1 VRRNLFLT
9 SIALVLTVGLLSS
22 TPAARADSLT
32 FSLTSPT
39 EYTPAGTTIAFD
51 ATVMAPATNTNPVYL
66 YGDTNGVTAPLTV
79 DDSYY
84 ILNWPLDLTP
94 GQSYT
99 DVLFNVTVP
108 HGTTLGDYVGSF
120 TIEAFSS
127 ASPTI
132 NVTQPFD
139 VVVTPEPSSILL
151 LVTGLI
157 GLASVIRRREL
168 ITS

>member
-1 VRRNLFLT
+1 
-9 SIALVLTVGLLSS
+9 
-22 TPAARADSLT
+22 
-32 FSLTSPT
+32 
-39 EYTPAGTTIAFD
+39 
-51 ATVMAPATNTNPVYL
+51 MAPATNTNPVYL